1 LQIAKMDRIGDG
13 NAEHWE
19 VLRVLGEDHRTCLQD
34 QDAVA
39 MGFVNGKQMLRH
51 RSAEGPP
58 TNDDDVEGASI
69 GAQTLVHAP
78 LGLVE
83 AIANV
88 AAQDIAA
95 EVGRLGERGGSH
107 RIVLP

>member
-1 LQIAKMDRIGDG
+1 LQIAKMDRISDG
-13 NAEHWE
+13 NAEHRE
-19 VLRVLGEDHRTCLQD
+19 VLRMLGEDHRTCLQD

-39 MGFVNGKQMLRH
+39 MGFVNGEQMLRH

-58 TNDDDVEGASI
+58 TNDDDVKGTSV

-88 AAQDIAA
+88 AA
-95 EVGRLGERGGSH
+95 
-107 RIVLP
+107 